1 MADSGEMAERWL
13 AAIAGPDSSGASDA
27 DLDAA
32 AAALGIDLP
41 EDYRAVMGRANG
53 GDHEFGESW
62 ILLWRAKDL
71 AENNAGYEVKEFA
84 PGFTYFGSNGAGEA
98 YAWDWRPERKS
109 QYVVIP
115 FIDPGPETAVP
126 CGNTFEEFL
135 TVLNGGIHFGG

>member
-1 MADSGEMAERWL
+1 MVERWL

-32 AAALGIDLP
+32 AAALGIQLP
-41 EDYRAVMGRANG
+41 EDYRAVMRRANG

-62 ILLWRAKDL
+62 LLLWRVEDVA
-71 AENNAGYEVKEFA
+71 ANNAGYEAKEFA
-84 PGFTYFGSNGAGEA
+84 PGFSYFGSNGAGEA
-98 YAWDWRPERKS
+98 YAWDWRLDRKS

-115 FIDPGPETAVP
+115 FIDPGPETAIP

-135 TVLNGGIHFGG
+135 TVLSGGIPFGG